1 MEKKA
6 LKEARASVQD
16 TTQNT
21 RAARFSLRFY
31 IGIVLLTTNQPL
43 GWAALL
49 ACNAVAIGK
58 QDLFFTCL
66 GFVLYAL
73 SWVMLGVGALLAGPE
88 GIRYSRLLIRR
99 GWRYCVQCFKK
110 NKK

>member
-1 MEKKA
+1 M
-6 LKEARASVQD
+6 QD
-16 TTQNT
+16 TTRNART
-21 RAARFSLRFY
+21 VRFSLRFY
-31 IGIVLLTTNQPL
+31 IGILLLTTNQPL

-66 GFVLYAL
+66 GFVFYAL
-73 SWVMLGVGALLAGPE
+73 SWVMLGVGAFLAGPE

-99 GWRYCVQCFKK
+99 GWRYCAQGFKK
-110 NKK
+110 KKG